1 MDVAAAEHSLLL
13 QRLVFDGCIG
23 TFDGE
28 ICRRPYH
35 RNCGCALHR
44 SSSGGTCRRGGSL
57 KVISFRT
64 RVASAETEKLKEMAS
79 KVAEASWLLCLLEGC
94 ISAFDSEIKRR
105 PYHRNCSCA
114 LHKTQRS
121 SRGHPRPCA
130 AAKVSYPLGSNV
142 FKPLRL
148 AYSVPPA
155 AARCSL
161 PES

>member
-64 RVASAETEKLKEMAS
+64 RVASAGS
-79 KVAEASWLLCLLEGC
+79 
-94 ISAFDSEIKRR
+94 ISADGGKGKGKWK
-105 PYHRNCSCA
+105 A
-114 LHKTQRS
+114 M
-121 SRGHPRPCA
+121 A
-130 AAKVSYPLGSNV
+130 AAEHVAKQRAASSLTDQCV
-142 FKPLRL
+142 KPIDQW
-148 AYSVPPA
+148 
-155 AARCSL
+155 
-161 PES
+161 